1 MYSCKKTKEGSRI
14 DWCVCIYHN
23 RHYENTLACTVGPST
38 LTIYTSM
45 ELGTMMMKT
54 HRLSPSHTFLK
65 ADKRSKP
72 TLSKSL
78 VHILF
83 AYCFKPG

>member
-14 DWCVCIYHN
+14 DWCVYIIIDIMIY
-23 RHYENTLACTVGPST
+23 TLACTVGPST

-54 HRLSPSHTFLK
+54 HRLNPSHTFLK